1 MLKRIIEWSVGHRFL
16 VLLGTVVVTLA
27 GIWAML
33 RTPVDAVPDLSD
45 VQVIVMTEWAGQAP
59 ELVEDQV
66 TYPLSTEFLKVPG
79 TKFVRGM
86 SQFGLSAVYVVFEDD
101 VDLYWAR
108 SRVLEYLN
116 GVRDKLPEGAMPMLG
131 PDATGVGWVMQYILA
146 DTTGK
151 LNLAQL
157 RSLQDWTVRP
167 ALTAVPGVAEIAS
180 LGGFEK
186 QYQVEV
192 DPTRLL
198 AYNIPISRVVEAV
211 RASNQDVGGRVLEM
225 GGAEYVVQGRGR
237 FESAEDIRS
246 VALGVGPGGVPIT
259 VGDVGRVQL
268 GPEIRRGIAD
278 LNGRGEIVTGW
289 VVMRYGENPLEVIE
303 GVKEK
308 MKEVQA
314 SLPAGVT
321 FVEGYDRSGLI
332 EKAIYTL
339 KEKLIEESIVV
350 ALVTIIFLLHAQS
363 ALVAI
368 LTLPIGIFMALLAM
382 RLLGM
387 NANIMS
393 LGGIAI
399 AIGAMIDAAIVMVE
413 NLHKHM
419 ERNDREGR
427 PRGHWELV
435 VDASK
440 EVGPALFTS
449 LLIITL
455 SFIPVFALEAQEGR
469 LFKPL
474 AWTKTLSMAAAAL
487 LSITLVPVMMGL
499 FIRGGVKPEAEN
511 PVNRFLIRVYRPV
524 IEFVLRR
531 RWPVIGAAVAVL
543 AVTIVPWRAL
553 GSEFMPPLNEGSIM
567 DMPSLFPGVGT
578 AQARQILQQ
587 RDRAIASIPEV
598 EMVLGKIGRAESAT
612 DMAPM
617 SMIESVAIL
626 KPESEWREGVTFDS
640 IQAEMN
646 AKVKT
651 PGVANMWSMPIRN
664 RLDMLATG
672 IKTPVGVKIFGPDLA
687 TLDRI
692 GKQIEAHL
700 PMVEG
705 TSSVFSERAMGGR
718 YLDIK
723 VNREA
728 AARHGL
734 TVDDVQ
740 MAMMAAVGG
749 MPAGQTIEG
758 RERYSVLVRYPRE
771 LRDNPQRIAS
781 TLVSTPSGAQ
791 VELGELASIGIIK
804 GSPLIKSENAYL
816 NNIVYVDVRG
826 RDIGSYVADARKML
840 DEQLDLPPGY
850 RLEWSGQFEAM
861 ERANRKLRVVV
872 PITLAIIFLLLY
884 FQFGS
889 VAESAIVMLSLP
901 FALVGGVWLMW
912 LLEYNMSVATAIGFI
927 ALAGVAAETGVI
939 MLLYLDQA
947 YHERLER
954 GKMRSRGDVDA
965 AIEHGAVERVRP
977 KMMTVTAIIAGLLPI
992 LYGHGAG
999 ADVMKRIAAPM
1010 VGGMISST
1018 LLTLVVIP
1026 AIYSLWKEWEVRRM
1040 GVAGEG
1046 GNHNERRTEMQKT
1059 RTLAPLVVLVALA
1072 ACGAPER
1079 AGEDSAAAGDTAG
1092 MSAGHGGMQPMQGMD
1107 GMGGM
1112 QAMQDHLQAM
1122 HAAGPDSL
1130 RAMLP
1135 EHRQMTANMIARF
1148 NREMQGMNMA
1158 SDAAWTATVDSL
1170 RDDLVRMPEMSGA
1183 ELKAFIPAHGARVSR
1198 LMEMHRAMMGG
1209 MGT

>member
-1 MLKRIIEWSVGHRFL
+1 MLKRVIEWSVHNRL
-16 VLLGTVVVTLA
+16 IVLLVTGALIVA
-27 GIWAML
+27 GAWAAV

-45 VQVIVMTEWAGQAP
+45 VQVIVMTDWPGQAP

-66 TYPLSTEFLKVPG
+66 TYPLSNEMLKVPG
-79 TKFVRGM
+79 TRYVRGT
-86 SQFGLSAVYVVFEDD
+86 SQFGRSSVIVVFEDD

-116 GVRDKLPEGAMPMLG
+116 AVQGQLPEAAMTMMG

-146 DTTGK
+146 DTTGA

-157 RSLQDWTVRP
+157 RSLQDFTVRP
-167 ALTAVPGVAEIAS
+167 ALTAVNGVAEIAA

-186 QYQVEV
+186 QYQIEV
-192 DPTRLL
+192 DPAKLL
-198 AYNIPISRVVEAV
+198 AYGIPVSRVIQAV

-225 GGAEYVVQGRGR
+225 GGSEYVVQGQGR
-237 FESAEDIRS
+237 FEDLDDIRA
-246 VALGVGPGGVPIT
+246 VGLGTGPGGVPIT
-259 VGDVGRVQL
+259 VGDVGRVQI

-278 LNGRGEIVTGW
+278 LAYSNEDGRVTQGEVVTGW
-289 VVMRYGENPLEVIE
+289 VVMRFGENPLEVIE
-303 GVKEK
+303 RVKEK
-308 MKEVQA
+308 MAEIETA
-314 SLPAGVT
+314 LPAGVT

-332 EKAIYTL
+332 ERAIHTL
-339 KEKLIEESIVV
+339 AEKLVEESIIV
-350 ALVTIIFLLHAQS
+350 ALVTIVFLLHAQS

-368 LTLPIGIFMALLAM
+368 LTLPIGIGMALLAM

-419 ERNDREGR
+419 ERNEREGR

-435 VDASK
+435 VESSK

-499 FIRGGVKPEAEN
+499 FIRGGVKPEAQN
-511 PVNRFLIRVYRPV
+511 PVNRFLIRIYRPA
-524 IEFVLRR
+524 IHFVLRL

-543 AVTIVPWRAL
+543 LATIIPWRNL
-553 GSEFMPPLNEGSIM
+553 GSEFMPPLNEGAIM

-578 AQARQILQQ
+578 AQAKQILQQ
-587 RDRAIASIPEV
+587 RDAAMASIPEV
-598 EMVLGKIGRAESAT
+598 QTVLGKIGRAESAT

-617 SMIESVAIL
+617 SMIESIAVL
-626 KPESEWREGVTFDS
+626 KPEDEWREGVDFDS

-646 AKVKT
+646 RAVQT
-651 PGVANMWSMPIRN
+651 PGVANMWSMPIKN

-672 IKTPVGVKIFGPDLA
+672 IKTPVGIKIFGPDLA
-687 TLDRI
+687 VLDRI
-692 GKQIEAHL
+692 GKQIETHL
-700 PMVEG
+700 AMVPG
-705 TSSVFSERAMGGR
+705 TGSVFAEKALGGR
-718 YLDIK
+718 YVDID
-723 VNREA
+723 VDREA
-728 AARHGL
+728 AARYGL
-734 TVDDVQ
+734 STDDVQ

-758 RERYSVLVRYPRE
+758 RERYGVLVRYPRE
-771 LRDNPQRIAS
+771 LRDNPQAIAN
-781 TLVSTPSGAQ
+781 TLVATPSGAQ
-791 VELGELASIGIIK
+791 VELGQLARINVVQGPPQIR
-804 GSPLIKSENAYL
+804 SENAYL

-826 RDIGSYVADARKML
+826 RDIGGYVEDAQQML
-840 DEQLDLPPGY
+840 DEQLDLPAGY

-872 PITLAIIFLLLY
+872 PVTLAIIFLLLF

-889 VAESAIVMLSLP
+889 VIEASIVMLSLP

-912 LLEYNMSVATAIGFI
+912 LLGYNLSVATAIGFI

-939 MLLYLDQA
+939 MLIYLDQA
-947 YHERLER
+947 YHARHEKRQLR
-954 GKMRSRGDVDA
+954 GRADVDA
-965 AIEHGAVERVRP
+965 AVEYGAVERVRP

-992 LYGHGAG
+992 MWSHGAG

-1018 LLTLVVIP
+1018 ILTLVVIP
-1026 AIYSLWKEWEVRRM
+1026 AIYSLWKEWELRRM
-1040 GVAGEG
+1040 G
-1046 GNHNERRTEMQKT
+1046 RR
-1059 RTLAPLVVLVALA
+1059 
-1072 ACGAPER
+1072 
-1079 AGEDSAAAGDTAG
+1079 
-1092 MSAGHGGMQPMQGMD
+1092 
-1107 GMGGM
+1107 
-1112 QAMQDHLQAM
+1112 
-1122 HAAGPDSL
+1122 
-1130 RAMLP
+1130 
-1135 EHRQMTANMIARF
+1135 
-1148 NREMQGMNMA
+1148 
-1158 SDAAWTATVDSL
+1158 SDAPALKEIPVLTEE
-1170 RDDLVRMPEMSGA
+1170 LVGSGD
-1183 ELKAFIPAHGARVSR
+1183 
-1198 LMEMHRAMMGG
+1198 
-1209 MGT
+1209 